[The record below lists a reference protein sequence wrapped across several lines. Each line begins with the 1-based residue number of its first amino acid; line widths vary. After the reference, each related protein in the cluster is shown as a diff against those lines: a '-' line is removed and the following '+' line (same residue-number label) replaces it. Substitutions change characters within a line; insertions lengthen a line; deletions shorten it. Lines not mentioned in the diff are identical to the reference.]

1 MEGLTYPDLHHALAA
16 DGWLDLKAPD
26 EARRELESLSAEA
39 RKLPEVLD
47 LHCRVAIQIP
57 DWSEVVTIANQIIST
72 SPEYVG
78 GWVHRSFALHELR
91 RTREAYEGLLGAE
104 ARFPTNSII
113 PYNLAC
119 YACQLGNLPEARRWL
134 QRVSDLKGP
143 EKLRELALDD
153 PDLEPLRQEIA
164 DW

>member
-16 DGWLDLKAPD
+16 DGWLDLKAPG
-26 EARRELESLSAEA
+26 EARRELDSLSAEA
-39 RKLPEVLD
+39 RNLPAVLE
-47 LHCRVAIQIP
+47 LYCRVAIQIP
-57 DWSEVVTIANQIIST
+57 DWDEVVTIANQIIST
-72 SPEYVG
+72 SPEFVG

-91 RTREAYEGLLGAE
+91 RTREAYECLLGAE
-104 ARFPTNSII
+104 SRFPTNSII

-134 QRVSDLKGP
+134 QRVIDLKGVK
-143 EKLRELALDD
+143 ELRGLALDD
-153 PDLEPLRQEIA
+153 PDLEPLRQEIV